1 MLQNVLHFP
10 GCKILAPACN
20 APVRREKPI
29 EEVMS
34 VRNRWPF
41 TVTEGYAAMLSKE
54 VQFRGPADASS
65 FVS

>member
-1 MLQNVLHFP
+1 MLQNVVHFP
-10 GCKILAPACN
+10 VCKILAPARN

-41 TVTEGYAAMLSKE
+41 TVTEGYAAMLTRE
-54 VQFRGPADASS
+54 AQFRGPADVSS